1 MSRRSLVPPEQTHD
15 RILEVAER
23 LFREVGYG
31 KTTIADIAAALGMSS
46 ANVYRFFATK
56 SDIHNAIFVRLM
68 AGLHAALRDAAA
80 PPGTAAQRLARVI
93 GTSHR
98 LHRDLLTDQRR
109 VFDMVETAM
118 VENWDAIQA
127 HIATI
132 EAIVAGII
140 ADGVATAEFSPGD
153 PAALAAVV
161 LDASCAFMHPTM
173 IAECAHKPDRES
185 HLARVLWLIVEGL
198 RNPNRTPMP

>member
-68 AGLHAALRDAAA
+68 AGLHGALRDAAG
-80 PPGTAAQRLARVI
+80 PPGTAAQRLE
-93 GTSHR
+93 
-98 LHRDLLTDQRR
+98 RR

-132 EAIVAGII
+132 EAILAGII
-140 ADGVATAEFSPGD
+140 AEGIATAEFSPGD

-173 IAECAHKPDRES
+173 IADCAHKPDRET
-185 HLARVLWLIVEGL
+185 HLARVVWLIVEGL